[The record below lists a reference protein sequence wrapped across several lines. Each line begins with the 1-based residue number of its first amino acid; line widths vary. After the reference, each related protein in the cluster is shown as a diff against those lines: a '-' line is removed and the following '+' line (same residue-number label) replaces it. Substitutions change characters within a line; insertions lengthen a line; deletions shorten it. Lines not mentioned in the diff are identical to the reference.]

1 MKSLLLLIILFALAA
16 CAQGEPLPPIQGPW
30 ISLNPEH
37 WQPNAA
43 EQQAIKA
50 LPER

>member
-1 MKSLLLLIILFALAA
+1 MKITAIVVVLALAA
-16 CAQGEPLPPIQGPW
+16 CAAGEPLPPIQGPW
-30 ISLNPEH
+30 ISLNPDH
-37 WQPNAA
+37 WQPSEA

>member
-1 MKSLLLLIILFALAA
+1 MKSLAIAILLGLAA
-16 CAQGEPLPPIQGPW
+16 CAAGEPLPPIQGPW
-30 ISLNPEH
+30 ISLNPDH

-43 EQQAIKA
+43 EQEAIKA

>member
-1 MKSLLLLIILFALAA
+1 MKSSRSSSCWRLAA
-16 CAQGEPLPPIQGPW
+16 CAPGEPLPPIQGPW
-30 ISLNPEH
+30 ISLNPDH
-37 WQPNAA
+37 WQPSEA

>member
-1 MKSLLLLIILFALAA
+1 MKSIALVILLGLAA

-30 ISLNPEH
+30 IFLNPDH
-37 WQPNAA
+37 WQPSAA

>member
-1 MKSLLLLIILFALAA
+1 MRIAAVIALLALAA
-16 CAQGEPLPPIQGPW
+16 CAAGEPLPPIQGPW
-30 ISLNPEH
+30 IFLNPDH
-37 WQPNAA
+37 WQPTEV